1 VTVHFIGAGPG
12 AADLITVRGRELIR
26 RCPTVLYAGSL
37 VPAEIVGVAR
47 RDATVVDTAP
57 MTLAQIITAIVDGQ
71 ARGDVAR
78 VHSGDPALYG
88 AVAEQ
93 IRRLRARGIRCQITP
108 GVPAYAAAAAQLAK
122 RPGAL
127 RAAQF
132 PEFDA
137 WAAGAQALLARS
149 GLRPARPYL
158 LASVGTATSALL
170 VGRGAGRRVGGT
182 ALGGGTLTGLGARL
196 LEGRGFAEI
205 AALAQ
210 RGDRSSVDL
219 YISDIYPQLP
229 PGYTAANFG
238 RAARTAAA
246 ESAAAASA
254 ASDNAP
260 GGASADAAETHAAA
274 DAPRPSPA
282 DIAHALVAMVG
293 ENVSLI
299 CSALAAAHPEV
310 RQLVF
315 GGATLRHNPAMRAI
329 IQQITQAR
337 GLEALL
343 LEDGEFTGALGALT
357 LAEAEESST
366 APNGSIG

>member
-1 VTVHFIGAGPG
+1 VGVSAGIDFGTSLIKLAARGAEDAAGAGALHLRLFPAAAVSEALACAEALAPQRLGLTGGG
-12 AADLITVRGRELIR
+12 A
-26 RCPTVLYAGSL
+26 
-37 VPAEIVGVAR
+37 
-47 RDATVVDTAP
+47 
-57 MTLAQIITAIVDGQ
+57 
-71 ARGDVAR
+71 
-78 VHSGDPALYG
+78 
-88 AVAEQ
+88 
-93 IRRLRARGIRCQITP
+93 
-108 GVPAYAAAAAQLAK
+108 AAAAAQLAAQ
-122 RPGAL
+122 GEM

-158 LASVGTATSALL
+158 LASVGTGTSALL
-170 VGRGAGRRVGGT
+170 VDRGAVRRLGGT
-182 ALGGGTLTGLGARL
+182 ALGGGTLTGLGAL
-196 LEGRGFAEI
+196 LLDGRSFAEI

-219 YISDIYPQLP
+219 YISDIYPQFP

-238 RAARTAAA
+238 RAARTAPA
-246 ESAAAASA
+246 
-254 ASDNAP
+254 
-260 GGASADAAETHAAA
+260 GTAETRAAA
-274 DAPRPSPA
+274 DATRPSPA

-293 ENVSLI
+293 ENVSLL

-329 IQQITQAR
+329 IQQITKAR

-357 LAEAEESST
+357 LAEAEEIST
-366 APNGSIG
+366 VPNRFPV

>member
-1 VTVHFIGAGPG
+1 
-12 AADLITVRGRELIR
+12 
-26 RCPTVLYAGSL
+26 
-37 VPAEIVGVAR
+37 VGVSAGI
-47 RDATVVDTAP
+47 DFGTSLIK
-57 MTLAQIITAIVDGQ
+57 LA
-71 ARGDVAR
+71 ARGAEDAAGA
-78 VHSGDPALYG
+78 SALHLRLFSATAVSEALACAAALAPQRLGLTGGG
-88 AVAEQ
+88 A
-93 IRRLRARGIRCQITP
+93 
-108 GVPAYAAAAAQLAK
+108 AAAAAQLAE

-137 WAAGAQALLARS
+137 WAAGAQALLARC

-158 LASVGTATSALL
+158 LASVGTGTSALL
-170 VGRGAGRRVGGT
+170 VGRGAVRRLGGT
-182 ALGGGTLTGLGARL
+182 ALGGGTLTGLGAL
-196 LEGRGFAEI
+196 LLGNRSFAEI

-219 YISDIYPQLP
+219 YISDIYPQFP

-246 ESAAAASA
+246 ESADAASA
-254 ASDNAP
+254 ASADAP
-260 GGASADAAETHAAA
+260 GGVSTAEPAAPAGTAETRAAA
-274 DAPRPSPA
+274 DAARPSPA

-343 LEDGEFTGALGALT
+343 LEDGEFTGALGALV
-357 LAEAEESST
+357 LAESEESPT

>member
-1 VTVHFIGAGPG
+1 VGVSAGIDFGTSLIKLAARGAEDAAGAGALHLRLFPAAAVSEALACAAALAPQRLGLTGGG
-12 AADLITVRGRELIR
+12 A
-26 RCPTVLYAGSL
+26 
-37 VPAEIVGVAR
+37 
-47 RDATVVDTAP
+47 
-57 MTLAQIITAIVDGQ
+57 
-71 ARGDVAR
+71 
-78 VHSGDPALYG
+78 
-88 AVAEQ
+88 
-93 IRRLRARGIRCQITP
+93 
-108 GVPAYAAAAAQLAK
+108 AAAAAQLAK

-158 LASVGTATSALL
+158 LASVGTGTSALL
-170 VGRGAGRRVGGT
+170 VGRGAVRRLGGT
-182 ALGGGTLTGLGARL
+182 ALGGGTLTGLGAL
-196 LEGRGFAEI
+196 LLGNRSFAEI

-219 YISDIYPQLP
+219 YISDIYPQFP

-238 RAARTAAA
+238 RAARNATA
-246 ESAAAASA
+246 ESAAPADAASA

-260 GGASADAAETHAAA
+260 GGASAGTAETRAAA
-274 DAPRPSPA
+274 DTARPSPA

-293 ENVSLI
+293 ENVSLL
-299 CSALAAAHPEV
+299 CSALAATHPDV

-329 IQQITQAR
+329 IRQITQAR

-357 LAEAEESST
+357 LAET
-366 APNGSIG
+366 TTD

>member
-1 VTVHFIGAGPG
+1 MGASAGIDFGTSLIKLAARGAGDADG
-12 AADLITVRGRELIR
+12 AGALHLQ
-26 RCPTVLYAGSL
+26 LF
-37 VPAEIVGVAR
+37 PATAR
-47 RDATVVDTAP
+47 SEALACASALAP
-57 MTLAQIITAIVDGQ
+57 QRLGLTG
-71 ARGDVAR
+71 G
-78 VHSGDPALYG
+78 G
-88 AVAEQ
+88 A
-93 IRRLRARGIRCQITP
+93 
-108 GVPAYAAAAAQLAK
+108 AAAAAQLAAQ
-122 RPGAL
+122 PGAV

-158 LASVGTATSALL
+158 LASVGTGTSALL
-170 VGRGAGRRVGGT
+170 VGQGAVQRLGGT
-182 ALGGGTLTGLGARL
+182 ALGGGTLTGLGAL
-196 LEGRGFAEI
+196 LLGGRGFAEI

-219 YISDIYPQLP
+219 YISDIYPQFP

-238 RAARTAAA
+238 RAARAAAAAAAA
-246 ESAAAASA
+246 ETGASGASGAAPSAASA
-254 ASDNAP
+254 PGSAP
-260 GGASADAAETHAAA
+260 ALKSAAPAA
-274 DAPRPSPA
+274 APRPSPA
-282 DIAHALVAMVG
+282 DIAHALVALVG
-293 ENVSLI
+293 ENVSLM

-329 IQQITQAR
+329 ITQITQAR

-357 LAEAEESST
+357 LAET
-366 APNGSIG
+366 AMD

>member
-1 VTVHFIGAGPG
+1 
-12 AADLITVRGRELIR
+12 
-26 RCPTVLYAGSL
+26 
-37 VPAEIVGVAR
+37 VGVSAGI
-47 RDATVVDTAP
+47 DFGTSLIK
-57 MTLAQIITAIVDGQ
+57 LA
-71 ARGDVAR
+71 ARGAEDAAGADTL
-78 VHSGDPALYG
+78 HLQLFPAAAVSEALACAAALAPQRLGLTGGG
-88 AVAEQ
+88 A
-93 IRRLRARGIRCQITP
+93 
-108 GVPAYAAAAAQLAK
+108 AAAAAQLAE

-137 WAAGAQALLARS
+137 WAAGAQALLARC
-149 GLRPARPYL
+149 GLRPSRPYL
-158 LASVGTATSALL
+158 LASVGTGTSALL
-170 VGRGAGRRVGGT
+170 VGRGAVRRLGGT
-182 ALGGGTLTGLGARL
+182 ALGGGTLTGLGAL
-196 LEGRGFAEI
+196 LLGNRNFAEI

-219 YISDIYPQLP
+219 YISDIYPQFP

-238 RAARTAAA
+238 RTARTAATD
-246 ESAAAASA
+246 AASA
-254 ASDNAP
+254 ASTTAP
-260 GGASADAAETHAAA
+260 DGASADAASAASTTAPGGAPAPKSAAPAGTAETHAAA
-274 DAPRPSPA
+274 DAARPSPA

>member
-1 VTVHFIGAGPG
+1 VGVSAGIDFGTSLIKLAARGAED
-12 AADLITVRGRELIR
+12 AAD
-26 RCPTVLYAGSL
+26 AGAL
-37 VPAEIVGVAR
+37 HLRLFPAAALSEAL
-47 RDATVVDTAP
+47 ACAAALAP
-57 MTLAQIITAIVDGQ
+57 QRLGLTG
-71 ARGDVAR
+71 G
-78 VHSGDPALYG
+78 G
-88 AVAEQ
+88 A
-93 IRRLRARGIRCQITP
+93 
-108 GVPAYAAAAAQLAK
+108 AAAAAQLAK

-158 LASVGTATSALL
+158 LASVGTGTSALL
-170 VGRGAGRRVGGT
+170 VGRGAVRRLGGT
-182 ALGGGTLTGLGARL
+182 ALGGGTLTGLGALL

-219 YISDIYPQLP
+219 YISDIYPQFP

-357 LAEAEESST
+357 LAET
-366 APNGSIG
+366 TTD